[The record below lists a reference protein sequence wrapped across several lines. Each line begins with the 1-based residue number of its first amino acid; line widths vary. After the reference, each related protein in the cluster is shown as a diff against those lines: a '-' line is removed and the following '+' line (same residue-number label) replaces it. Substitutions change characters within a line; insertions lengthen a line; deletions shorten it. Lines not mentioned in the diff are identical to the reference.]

1 MFLNSSLDN
10 AWFAQYSNFSLH
22 RDSSLKP
29 KKQKQKKK
37 KNKKKVD
44 FFSNDDMSF
53 LKPFWDGFQK
63 HSQ

>member
-10 AWFAQYSNFSLH
+10 AWIAQFSNFSLH

-29 KKQKQKKK
+29 KKQKKKK
-37 KNKKKVD
+37 KKKKVD
-44 FFSNDDMSF
+44 LFSNNDMSF